1 MDFSCTWK
9 ENKKNDSAQVTFKK
23 NGKKEKN
30 EIKQLIKYDSNLI
43 MNLSKN
49 LQLQL

>member
-23 NGKKEKN
+23 KKKGN
-30 EIKQLIKYDSNLI
+30 EI
-43 MNLSKN
+43 
-49 LQLQL
+49 